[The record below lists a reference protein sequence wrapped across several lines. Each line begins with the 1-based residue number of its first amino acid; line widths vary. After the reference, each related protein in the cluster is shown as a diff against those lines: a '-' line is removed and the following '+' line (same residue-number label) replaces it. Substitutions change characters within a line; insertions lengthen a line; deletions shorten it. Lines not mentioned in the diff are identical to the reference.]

1 MLSTRPPI
9 TPPPRSTADLRDQI
23 LTPLSLY
30 AAFDRR
36 LLEQDPLVR
45 PVYGSSAE
53 PDSCP
58 GSSVEDLEMHSLT
71 GSQENFGTSGPSVR
85 GSDSS
90 GPHTSTDSWY
100 TAFDSSIVPNG
111 VDAHVVR
118 FTHLK
123 VLASLR
129 EARQLGRTYDNST
142 LLGSRWSALNSPGRS
157 CGVGDTHSAPAI
169 QETWRD
175 AE

>member
-1 MLSTRPPI
+1 MSSRMVG
-9 TPPPRSTADLRDQI
+9 RLRDM
-23 LTPLSLY
+23 LPS
-30 AAFDRR
+30 ASRAFDRH
-36 LLEQDPLVR
+36 LLEQDPLVQ

-53 PDSCP
+53 PDSSP
-58 GSSVEDLEMHSLT
+58 VSSVEDSKMHSLT
-71 GSQENFGTSGPSVR
+71 GSQEDFGTSGPSVC

-129 EARQLGRTYDNST
+129 EARKLGRIYDNST
-142 LLGSRWSALNSPGRS
+142 LLGSRWSALDSPGRS
-157 CGVGDTHSAPAI
+157 CGVGDAHYAPAI
-169 QETWRD
+169 QETWRNVES
-175 AE
+175 AEQP